1 MKRFT
6 LIMVLLISIMLLA
19 GCGNS
24 DLEAEKNHL
33 QSEIDTLQ
41 AEVDTLEKIRD
52 GLIQEDDIV
61 YVIELQ
67 ISQSHYTVD
76 LNEHMKDLLNKIT
89 IPIQV
94 SKEYYFS
101 VKEGE
106 ILKNEFRVGSLIF
119 KNSSGSWDIKVTS
132 KEIVNKVAK

>member
-1 MKRFT
+1 MKKRFT
-6 LIMVLLISIMLLA
+6 LMVLLISIMFLA

-24 DLEAEKNHL
+24 ELETERNSL

-52 GLIQEDDIV
+52 GLIQEDNIV
-61 YVIELQ
+61 YVLELQ
-67 ISQSHYTVD
+67 ISQSHITLD
-76 LNEHMKDLLNKIT
+76 LEELAKDSLNKIT

-106 ILKNEFRVGSLIF
+106 TLSNEFRVGSLIF
-119 KNSSGSWDIKVTS
+119 KSSIGSWDIKVTS
-132 KEIVNKVAK
+132 KKIVDKAAK

>member
-76 LNEHMKDLLNKIT
+76 LNEHMKDLLNKIN

>member
-1 MKRFT
+1 MKRFI

-61 YVIELQ
+61 YVIEL
-67 ISQSHYTVD
+67 SQSHYTVD